1 MKRYLR
7 LFLFLILAVSVVF
20 SVNVNVSAVDFNTLT
35 FEERAEESSLAE
47 NAAEGNLSFFTDGVY
62 EGCYGN
68 QLTGVAKELYDS
80 MADYYATNKNVGEY
94 THTFATPFIFNAEIQ
109 NNSIVMNEELE
120 EISLT
125 VSTAVQVAM
134 DAFLYDH
141 PEVFWLRIISSS
153 YSISA
158 SGNSVD
164 GYLGEISDVT
174 LTPTEIYSGASSKI
188 SQYDEAVNSA
198 LSAITV
204 TESRYDTLKN
214 VHDYIC
220 NNAYYNLIDDYY
232 VHSSEAFFIGDGG
245 VVCEGYA
252 KTFKVLCDKLNIPCV
267 LVSGD
272 ADGAHMW
279 NYVQMDDNKWYLVD
293 ATWDDQESQTYDTYF
308 LANANTV
315 GFNDVVISE
324 ERTERTDFS
333 GTGYFSFAYPELS
346 TTAYTVHT
354 HEWESEYTVD
364 KEPTCAEKGSKSV
377 HCSVCTQVKD
387 ITGIE
392 KLPHTFTLYLSDNNA
407 TCISD
412 GTKTAV
418 CDVCKTAKD
427 TVSDE
432 GSLNKNN
439 HKIIKD
445 KAVAALCTKT
455 GLTEGSHCGL
465 CKKVLVSQK
474 TVHSVGHTSDGGR
487 ITQIADYKQWG
498 IREYRCTDC
507 GDLLY
512 TDYIER
518 LTLATPGKVKISA
531 VRTTAFTL
539 SWNTVKGAEQ
549 YRVYYSLDG
558 KKWKEE
564 EVKNRTSIKLKN
576 LKKGKKYFV
585 KVVAAASD
593 NESKASKTVK
603 TTTLPVK
610 VTVKKVK
617 SLKAKQ
623 AEISWKTTT
632 SATGYEISYSTSK
645 KFTKKTTNKATVKKQ
660 KTNKKTV
667 KKLKKGKK
675 YYFRVRAYTV
685 LDGKKVY
692 GEWSKVKSVRVK

>member
-1 MKRYLR
+1 MKRYLS

-20 SVNVNVSAVDFNTLT
+20 SVNVNASAADYNTLT
-35 FEERAEESSLAE
+35 FKNTAAESSLAE
-47 NAAEGNLSFFTDGVY
+47 NAAEGKLTFLTETVY
-62 EGCYGN
+62 DGCYGN

-80 MADYYATNKNVGEY
+80 LTDYYASDKNTGEY
-94 THTFATPFIFNAEIQ
+94 THTFAHPFTFNAEIV
-109 NNSIVMNEELE
+109 NNSIVMNDELE

-125 VSTAVQVAM
+125 IDYAIQVAM
-134 DAFLYDH
+134 DAFLYDY
-141 PEVFWLRIISSS
+141 PEVFWLRLISSG
-153 YSISA
+153 YSVSA
-158 SGNSVD
+158 SGNSAD
-164 GYLGEISDVT
+164 GYIGKVSEMTI
-174 LTPTEIYSGASSKI
+174 TPTEIYEGASKKI
-188 SQYDEAVNSA
+188 TQYDEAVSSA
-198 LSAITV
+198 LSSITV

-220 NNAYYNLIDDYY
+220 NNAYYNLIDDYR

-252 KTFKVLCDKLNIPCV
+252 KSFKVLCDKLNIPCV

-272 ADGAHMW
+272 AGGAHMW
-279 NYVQMDDNKWYLVD
+279 NYVQMEDGKWYLVD
-293 ATWDDQESQTYDTYF
+293 VTWDDQEGKICDTYF

-315 GFNDVVISE
+315 GFNDVSISE

-333 GTGYFSFAYPELS
+333 GMGYFSFTYPELS
-346 TTAYTVHT
+346 TTAHTVHT

-364 KEPTCAEKGSKSV
+364 KEPTCTEKGSKSR
-377 HCSVCTQVKD
+377 HCSLCTQVKD
-387 ITGIE
+387 VTEIE
-392 KLPHTFTLYLSDNNA
+392 TTEHTFTVYTSDSNA

-418 CDVCKTAKD
+418 CDGCKRAKN
-427 TVSDE
+427 TVQDE
-432 GSLNKNN
+432 GSLNKNS

-445 KAVAALCTKT
+445 KAVAASCTKG

-465 CKKVLVSQK
+465 CKKVTVSQK
-474 TVHSVGHTSDGGR
+474 TVYPLGHTSDGGK
-487 ITQIADYKQWG
+487 ITQTASYKQWG
-498 IREYRCTDC
+498 IKEYRCTDC
-507 GDLLY
+507 KDLLY
-512 TDYIER
+512 TEYSER
-518 LTLATPGKVKISA
+518 LTLTAPEKVRISA
-531 VRTTAFTL
+531 VKTTSFTV
-539 SWNTVKGAEQ
+539 SWNGVKGAEQ

-564 EVKNRTSIKLKN
+564 EVKSRTSIKLKN

-593 NESKASKTVK
+593 NESKESKTVK
-603 TTTLPVK
+603 TSTLPAK

-617 SLKAKQ
+617 SLKSRQ
-623 AEISWKTTT
+623 AEISWKTL
-632 SATGYEISYSTSK
+632 SSVTGYEISYSTSK

-685 LDGKKVY
+685 LDGKKIY
-692 GEWSKVKSVRVK
+692 GEWSKIKSVRVK